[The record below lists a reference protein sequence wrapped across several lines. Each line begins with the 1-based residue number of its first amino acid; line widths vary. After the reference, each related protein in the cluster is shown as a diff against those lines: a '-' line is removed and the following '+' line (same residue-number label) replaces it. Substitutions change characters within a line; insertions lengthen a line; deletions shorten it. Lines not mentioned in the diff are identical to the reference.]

1 MLGDAVLL
9 VSVEQGLMPWLRAVH
24 CKTNEGQLARLH
36 ATSLVSDAKAVKLQT
51 AKWKT
56 VLFPFQTREL
66 SVYTVF
72 QILKEKSP
80 CSVPLPCDPFFSE
93 NHSLKHN

>member
-1 MLGDAVLL
+1 
-9 VSVEQGLMPWLRAVH
+9 MPWLRAVH

-93 NHSLKHN
+93 NHSLRHN